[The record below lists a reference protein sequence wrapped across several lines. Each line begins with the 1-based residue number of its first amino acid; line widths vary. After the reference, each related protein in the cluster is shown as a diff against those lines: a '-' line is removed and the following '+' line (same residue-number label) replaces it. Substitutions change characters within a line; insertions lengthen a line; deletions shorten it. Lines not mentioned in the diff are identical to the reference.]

1 MRGDDFSR
9 IAVAARK
16 HPPGYALH
24 KYWARKPHNVVRR
37 ALEACGVGAGAVVLD
52 PFCGSGVP
60 LSEAAALGA
69 RCIGVDVNPIAVELT
84 KAMLDPPDAE
94 AYRRVVTGVLDD
106 VERELAGAFEMD
118 GRPIR
123 YVVHATVV
131 ECPSCGAGVSAD
143 AAGRRARRYVCPS
156 CDARLSFNLEHL
168 VATRPLRAVLD
179 DGRAVALNAQAP
191 AASRAPSARAVS
203 RFDHEFHHNARI
215 LAYRGMRT
223 RDLFTPRN
231 FAALTAIASRLAR
244 LPQPVRSAARL
255 TLTASVAQCSRLV
268 AYRNDLTTGGPAWT
282 VPGFW
287 VPPLHLE
294 TNPIVHMRA
303 RLQRAHKAF
312 QHLGALPG
320 RGPAHV
326 VLRGDCV
333 ELLAAGLPG
342 GERASVVFLDPPYG
356 DSVPYLEFSALW
368 NSFLG
373 EAPDPALDLAVSDR
387 SRGDGTWESYAC
399 RLGLV
404 AGALRGALRRDG
416 RVVVTFNNKD
426 VRAWRALLAALQ
438 QARLRC
444 EGAFYQHPA
453 VVSTKAQLAQEG
465 SYVGDVWARFARSAQ
480 RPSRD
485 LHRVSAAVR
494 RAVKSHPALRRDRE
508 ALKRIAVLAWLR
520 HDVDASLFEQLP
532 ELLTEAAGGDR
543 SARSE
548 AGWPGGRSGRP

>member
-1 MRGDDFSR
+1 MSGEDFSR
-9 IAVAARK
+9 IAVTARK
-16 HPPGYALH
+16 HPPGYGLH

-37 ALEACGVGAGAVVLD
+37 ALEACGVGAGQVVLD

-60 LSEAAALGA
+60 LSEAAVLGA
-69 RCIGVDVNPIAVELT
+69 RCIGIDVNPIAVELT
-84 KAMLDPPDAE
+84 RATLDPPDAE
-94 AYRRVVTGVLDD
+94 AYRRAVTGVLDE
-106 VERELAGAFEMD
+106 VERELAAAFEVD

-131 ECPSCGAGVSAD
+131 DCGSCRARVPAD
-143 AAGRRARRYVCPS
+143 GAGRRGRTYVCPS
-156 CDARLSFNLEHL
+156 CDARLSFNLENL

-179 DGRAVALNAQAP
+179 DGRVVALDRRA
-191 AASRAPSARAVS
+191 APSSGPLPSRSAS

-223 RDLFTPRN
+223 RDLFTARN

-244 LPQPVRSAARL
+244 LPEPVRAAARL

-294 TNPIVHMRA
+294 TNPLVHMRA

-312 QHLGALPG
+312 QHLGDLPG
-320 RGPAHV
+320 RAAGHV
-326 VLRGDCV
+326 VLRSDCV
-333 ELLAAGLPG
+333 ALLAAGLPR
-342 GERASVVFLDPPYG
+342 GERAHVVFLDPPYG

-368 NSFLG
+368 NSFL
-373 EAPDPALDLAVSDR
+373 EDVPDPALDLAVSNR
-387 SRGDGTWESYAC
+387 SRGDGSWESYGH

-404 AGALRGALRRDG
+404 ADALKRVLRRDG
-416 RVVVTFNNKD
+416 CVVVTFNNKD
-426 VRAWRALLAALQ
+426 ARAWRALLAALQ

-453 VVSTKAQLAQEG
+453 VVSTKAQLAQQG
-465 SYVGDVWARFARSAQ
+465 SYVGDVYARFAPSAEP
-480 RPSRD
+480 PSRD
-485 LHRVSAAVR
+485 LRPVLAAVR
-494 RAVKSHPALRRDRE
+494 RAVKSHPALANDRE
-508 ALKRIAVLAWLR
+508 ALERIAVLALLR
-520 HDVDASLFEQLP
+520 DNRHADLFDALP
-532 ELLTEAAGGDR
+532 DLLAEATGG
-543 SARSE
+543 AF
-548 AGWPGGRSGRP
+548 ACAY